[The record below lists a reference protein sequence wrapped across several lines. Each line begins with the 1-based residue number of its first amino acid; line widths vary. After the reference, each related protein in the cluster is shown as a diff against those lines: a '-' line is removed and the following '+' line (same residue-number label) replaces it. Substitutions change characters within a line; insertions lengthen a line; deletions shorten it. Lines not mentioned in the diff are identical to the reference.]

1 MDCVIWSGSYYF
13 LSNYLLH
20 YPESM
25 EHSLTIILFLF
36 LMFATL
42 VNYLIEI
49 RSLNSNLVASSSIN
63 FNQGMMT
70 VKNIPNN
77 LVYLTLVIIMELD
90 PQTHSFFT

>member
-1 MDCVIWSGSYYF
+1 
-13 LSNYLLH
+13 
-20 YPESM
+20 M